1 MKEFEEVYRQHCG
14 PVFRFLLQRL
24 GRRDVAEDLT
34 AEVFLALHR
43 NWAQIEAV
51 QLPAWLFT
59 VGKNLVTDYWR
70 HHAVERRFTE
80 HLASE
85 TAATADLPDP
95 WLFEN
100 KALKPIHR
108 LCLALRYVHGMERE
122 EICRRTGMT
131 DNQVKSCLQYARQ
144 LLRQQVLEKR

>member
-1 MKEFEEVYRQHCG
+1 MTDFEEVYREYSA

-24 GRRDVAEDLT
+24 GRRDLAEDFC

-43 NWAQIEAV
+43 NWNEIEQA
-51 QLPAWLFT
+51 QLPGWLFT
-59 VGKNLVTDYWR
+59 VGRNLVTDYWR
-70 HHAVERRFTE
+70 HRAVEQRYADQ
-80 HLASE
+80 L
-85 TAATADLPDP
+85 AATSPVEDPRDP

-108 LCLALRYVHGMERE
+108 VCLILRYVHGMERE
-122 EICRRTGMT
+122 EICLRTGLT

-144 LLRQQVLEKR
+144 LLRQQLQEKR